1 MACCCCDDEYDG
13 PYTRSTLED
22 LREERMLEKLC
33 NTKRA
38 YLSAVEK
45 YRDAL
50 VATVR
55 RFCGADPKDCAIP
68 NISRGRFVLPESSP
82 FYALNGVSAELV
94 AELEAEIYS
103 VIDEC
108 PGFNEFGIE
117 NLAPARF
124 DEDGELVGETGMALL
139 SDEFHDELLD
149 GLYQYFV
156 RTEF

>member
-1 MACCCCDDEYDG
+1 MTCCCCDDEYDG

-22 LREERMLEKLC
+22 LREERMLEKLRD
-33 NTKRA
+33 TEYA

-55 RFCGADPKDCAIP
+55 RFCGTDPRDFAVP
-68 NISRGRFVLPESSP
+68 SISQGRFVLHASSP
-82 FYALNGVSAELV
+82 FYALNGMPAESVSEF
-94 AELEAEIYS
+94 EAEIYS

-108 PGFNEFGIE
+108 PGFSEFGIE

-124 DEDGELVGETGMALL
+124 DKDGELVSETGMALL
-139 SDEFHDELLD
+139 SDEFYGELFD
-149 GLYQYFV
+149 GLYLYFV
-156 RTEF
+156 RTDF